1 MNYILEGL
9 EPKLALRYF
18 EDISAIPRGSNN
30 EAGIADF
37 IVSKA
42 SELGL
47 YSRRDKANNVVV
59 KKPATKG
66 FENCEPVLFQAHID
80 MVCEKNSDTVH
91 DFTKDGLK
99 LQLDGDILTAKGTTL
114 GADDGKG
121 VAYMLALMDSDSD
134 AFDHPPLEFLF
145 TSGEEVGF
153 VGAMAFDPFDLEAKK
168 MIGLDAG
175 PEDTVYLTSAGAQEV
190 TFGIPYTKIPVS
202 GTVLS
207 LSIIGL
213 KGGHSALKITDE
225 LGNANKIMGRI
236 LHNVEKCVPFNIC
249 CITGGLMFNA
259 IPRESNAVIAVPA
272 ECVDKAKEIIA
283 KVFEEIKVEYAASD
297 PDVFYI
303 LEDAASECMMDSKAT
318 KMIVDA
324 IYNIPNGIRMMNVQ
338 IPGLPV
344 TSTNMGVV
352 KTLDDKVTIN
362 TMLRSSSHTCSDD
375 YIDNMCSIAK
385 LCGIEDIVTGSW
397 LSAWPYMAE
406 SKLRALAQD
415 MYFKRHGKYMNEF
428 AAHGGLELG
437 VFSEKIPGLDIV
449 TLGCDHGDEHTVTE
463 WMSISSFERV
473 YNFIKDLLVE
483 LTK

>member
-9 EPKLALRYF
+9 EPKLALKYF
-18 EDISAIPRGSNN
+18 EDISAIPRGSYN

-37 IVSKA
+37 IMSKA
-42 SELGL
+42 GEFGL
-47 YSRRDKANNVVV
+47 YCRKDAANNVVV

-66 FENCEPVLFQAHID
+66 FENCAPVLFQAHTD
-80 MVCEKNSDTVH
+80 MVCEKNADTAH
-91 DFTKDGLK
+91 DFTKDGLE

-134 AFDHPPLEFLF
+134 SFDHPPLEFLF

-153 VGAMAFDPFDLEAKK
+153 VGAMAFDPYDLEAKR

-175 PEDTVYLTSAGAQEV
+175 PEDDVYLTSAGAQEV
-190 TFGIPYTKIPVS
+190 TFGVPYTSVPAE

-207 LSIIGL
+207 LSIKGL

-236 LHNVEKCVPFNIC
+236 LHNVEKCVSFNIC
-249 CITGGLMFNA
+249 SISGGLMFNA
-259 IPRESNAVIAVPA
+259 IPRESNAVISIPA
-272 ECVDKAKEIIA
+272 EYVDKTKEIIK
-283 KVFEEIKVEYAASD
+283 KVFSEIKDEFAASD
-297 PDVFYI
+297 PDMFYV
-303 LEDAASECMMDSKAT
+303 LEESSAETMMDNKAT

-324 IYNIPNGIRMMNVQ
+324 LFNIPNGIRMMNVQ

-362 TMLRSSSHTCSDD
+362 TMLRSSSHTLCDD
-375 YIDNMCSIAK
+375 YIDHMCSIAK
-385 LCGIEDIVTGSW
+385 LCGIDDIVCGSW
-397 LSAWPYMAE
+397 LSAWPYMAKSE
-406 SKLRALAQD
+406 LRALAQK
-415 MYFKRHGKYMNEF
+415 MYFERNGKYMNEI

-449 TLGCDHGDEHTVTE
+449 TLGCDHGDEHTITE
-463 WMSISSFERV
+463 WMSISSFGRV
-473 YNFIKDLLVE
+473 YDFIKDLLVE